1 MASGA
6 KSIVLN
12 REEDWKEKSVLFHIS
27 FDNDELVSENK
38 TGENGVYISN
48 CFDSGENETVWHRL
62 RLNVDLPPTGS
73 LKLRLY
79 ASDETSVIIPASGG
93 KGMSR
98 VNINEFISDKSVNIN
113 RKVDMFDYIGARLYE
128 NPNDVLMFDQVGRY
142 LWVCIE
148 IINYEQEKTIIKSM
162 KIEFPRVSFVDYL
175 PEIYKEGLNT
185 DSFLS
190 RYLGIFQNI
199 YVDLEDRIDVT
210 PTNFAPNTTTKGFL
224 NWMAEWFSI
233 KDAAIWGEKKL
244 RMILRDSVKIYKMKG
259 TKRAISKIVEAYT
272 GIEPIIV
279 EKFDIKENQYY
290 QKHKSLMDELYGD
303 NGFVFTVIISDK
315 YVKSSEEYIELLRVI
330 NSVKPIDSICNLVV
344 LNDKIYL
351 DHHCYMGMNSYIAQ
365 NQNLVIGE
373 GQQDLNTLMIAE

>member
-1 MASGA
+1 
-6 KSIVLN
+6 
-12 REEDWKEKSVLFHIS
+12 
-27 FDNDELVSENK
+27 
-38 TGENGVYISN
+38 
-48 CFDSGENETVWHRL
+48 
-62 RLNVDLPPTGS
+62 
-73 LKLRLY
+73 
-79 ASDETSVIIPASGG
+79 
-93 KGMSR
+93 
-98 VNINEFISDKSVNIN
+98 
-113 RKVDMFDYIGARLYE
+113 
-128 NPNDVLMFDQVGRY
+128 
-142 LWVCIE
+142 
-148 IINYEQEKTIIKSM
+148 
-162 KIEFPRVSFVDYL
+162 
-175 PEIYKEGLNT
+175 
-185 DSFLS
+185 
-190 RYLGIFQNI
+190 
-199 YVDLEDRIDVT
+199 
-210 PTNFAPNTTTKGFL
+210 
-224 NWMAEWFSI
+224 MAEWFSI

-344 LNDKIYL
+344 LNEKIYL